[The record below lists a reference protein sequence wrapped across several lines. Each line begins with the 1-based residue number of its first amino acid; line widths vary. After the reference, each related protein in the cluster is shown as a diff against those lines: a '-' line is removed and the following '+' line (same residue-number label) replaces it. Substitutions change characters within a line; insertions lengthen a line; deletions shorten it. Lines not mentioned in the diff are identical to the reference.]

1 MNEIIADVNWLA
13 VVVSAILSFMLGALW
28 YSPMLFG
35 NKWAKGVGMDL
46 SGDTPMK
53 PPASAMVIQML
64 GTFLLSWAIG
74 VAAVTHALATAILTV
89 IMLLAMIASNG
100 MWAGKNNVAIA
111 IECGYIAAIS
121 MIMIVAQGVLR
132 DVL

>member
-1 MNEIIADVNWLA
+1 MAGVPWLA
-13 VVVSAILSFMLGALW
+13 TETDRIAFFFKSVPFCFYAIFA
-28 YSPMLFG
+28 
-35 NKWAKGVGMDL
+35 V
-46 SGDTPMK
+46 
-53 PPASAMVIQML
+53 L

-89 IMLLAMIASNG
+89 LMLLAMIASNG

-121 MIMIVAQGVLR
+121 TIMIVAQGVLR